1 MRLSTSVPL
10 GKPGSPAAA
19 AAKLQSSGFA
29 REERVVLNDHD
40 WSSVCNGRCL
50 RDEGL
55 NARNVRLDLDVS
67 WHERPDS
74 LLFFI
79 SFHRCC
85 RMKNEKEASDT

>member
-29 REERVVLNDHD
+29 REERVVLNDLD
-40 WSSVCNGRCL
+40 WAPVCNGRCL

-55 NARNVRLDLDVS
+55 NTRNVHLDLDVP

-74 LLFFI
+74 LFCFSFFPPLFPD
-79 SFHRCC
+79 
-85 RMKNEKEASDT
+85 EK